1 MKSFIIIIV
10 SIFAIS
16 FFNTVSAQNI
26 TEAGSTEVKAEV
38 SMTVLSEVMYANIAN
53 NRDGVTIQK
62 VVIDGEVF
70 YHFVNVSKVVF
81 ITNEG
86 TDEKN
91 TFWFGNQV
99 SEKEIKRI
107 VKKEKSEGISFNCLD
122 EKGMYIFGTEFN
134 RPFDL

>member
-1 MKSFIIIIV
+1 MKLFIFSIV
-10 SIFAIS
+10 FVFFFSINYCFAQS
-16 FFNTVSAQNI
+16 NI

-38 SMTVLSEVMYANIAN
+38 SITLLSEVMYANITN

-62 VVIDGEVF
+62 VLIDGEVF
-70 YHFVNVSKVVF
+70 YQFVNVSKVVF

-91 TFWFGNQV
+91 NFWFGNKV
-99 SEKEIKRI
+99 SEREIKRI
-107 VKKEKSEGISFNCLD
+107 MKKEKSEGISFNCLN
-122 EKGMYIFGTEFN
+122 EKGMYVFGTEFN